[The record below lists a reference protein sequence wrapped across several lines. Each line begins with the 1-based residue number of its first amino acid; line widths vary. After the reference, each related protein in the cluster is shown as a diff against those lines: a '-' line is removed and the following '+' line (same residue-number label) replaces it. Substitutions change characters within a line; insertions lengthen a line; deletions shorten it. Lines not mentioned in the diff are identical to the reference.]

1 MARMIEATFAGGRK
15 IMVNADHITMA
26 TYNES
31 EETCRISLLDYDN
44 PITVELTW
52 GKLKD
57 KLL

>member
-15 IMVNADHITMA
+15 IMVNADHITTV

-31 EETCRISLLDYDN
+31 EETCRLSLLDFDN
-44 PITVELTW
+44 PVTIELTW
-52 GKLKD
+52 DKLKD